1 MYCCQARRHHPFGA
15 EWEDLCCVRL
25 LGWEGWVELA
35 WKHRPKFPHHDPVE
49 VLGSSCP
56 AARYG
61 QCCPA
66 VLGQFCP
73 SGAGGTTP
81 LCGVGQAPAVP
92 RGGALLKTRSPD
104 ALVQEQKKV
113 SSPPFPKEAGKGPG
127 APSQVPGPP
136 TPTHDPVEKQMEVQ
150 GDKCW
155 EQVPEDQRWR
165 GWGLIARVLGGP
177 EDIPL
182 FPCSPVPNP
191 SPPPRP
197 AAAFAGAGPPR
208 GSRRGRRKPGRGTG
222 DGSRSVSAAQSRPL
236 SGPPGPGGP
245 LIVLEKSSLA
255 GAAECARP
263 RPLRAPAGR

>member
-1 MYCCQARRHHPFGA
+1 MKCLLQAIASWPQQLRSCKTSAAPSEGDLRGLYCCQARRHHPFGA

-150 GDKCW
+150 RDKYW

-165 GWGLIARVLGGP
+165 GWGLTARVLGGP

-182 FPCSPVPNP
+182 FPCSPTLPHLLAQPQP
-191 SPPPRP
+191 S
-197 AAAFAGAGPPR
+197 
-208 GSRRGRRKPGRGTG
+208 
-222 DGSRSVSAAQSRPL
+222 
-236 SGPPGPGGP
+236 PGPGRRGGHG
-245 LIVLEKSSLA
+245 
-255 GAAECARP
+255 GAAGSPGGGQGMGAAPSRP
-263 RPLRAPAGR
+263 HKAAL